1 MGYRNYEA
9 WTKQEIDELFR
20 LRSNGDTFAE
30 ICAKINRSAA
40 SAKSAFK
47 RFKKIYPNCIPP
59 KKNIP
64 AERHRREK
72 YSMCWLCQNACVNCE
87 KPVKGWNAK
96 KIKND
101 GNRIMYV
108 VKKCPNYIPEPW
120 VDKYDCTNY
129 YQNTPKKVVKNGK
142 TSRSET

>member
-1 MGYRNYEA
+1 MGYSYAA
-9 WTKQEIDELFR
+9 WTKPEIDELFR

-30 ICAKINRSAA
+30 IGSKINRSAA

-47 RFKKIYPNCIPP
+47 RFKKDYPNCIPP
-59 KKNIP
+59 KKRMP
-64 AERHRREK
+64 SERHRREK
-72 YSMCWLCQNACVNCE
+72 YSMCWLCQNVCVNCE
-87 KPVKGWNAK
+87 KPVKGWDAK

-101 GNRIMYV
+101 GKRIMYV
-108 VKKCPNYIPEPW
+108 VRKCPNYIPEPW

-129 YQNTPKKVVKNGK
+129 YQNAPKKAVKHGK